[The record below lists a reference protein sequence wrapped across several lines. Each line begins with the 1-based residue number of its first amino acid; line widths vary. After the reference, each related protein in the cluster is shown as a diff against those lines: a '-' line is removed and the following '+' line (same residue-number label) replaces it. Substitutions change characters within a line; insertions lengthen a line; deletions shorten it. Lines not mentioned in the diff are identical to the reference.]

1 MSSRHS
7 YVALGVVITT
17 TPDAPNKA
25 KPIPGVENELGLG
38 SANDDTVLSF
48 CCTPLSALSGASM
61 REGERVS
68 AD

>member
-48 CCTPLSALSGASM
+48 
-61 REGERVS
+61 
-68 AD
+68 